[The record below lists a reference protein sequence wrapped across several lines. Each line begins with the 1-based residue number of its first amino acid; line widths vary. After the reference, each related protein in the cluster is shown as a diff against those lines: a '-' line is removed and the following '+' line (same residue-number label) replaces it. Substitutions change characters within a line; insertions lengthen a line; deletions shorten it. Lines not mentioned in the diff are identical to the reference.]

1 MTDALIAARVLHL
14 AATVVLVGAVVF
26 QFCISAPTLGR
37 TALPDARAMA
47 RFSLIT
53 IWIGLAVAAASGA
66 AWFVAL
72 TAQITGDSGVS
83 AWSSDA
89 LTLLTQTQFG
99 RAMGVRLGIAALL
112 AAALIW
118 HNRWDGFGWIAVALA
133 ICFAGS
139 LAWTGHSGA
148 GDGPAGEVQIAADAF
163 HLVAAAAWVGGL
175 LPLAYLF
182 MLAQRTASELAP
194 ATVAEATRRFSNIGI
209 VSVATLLMTGLINTW
224 FLVGSVAI
232 LLGSTYGRLL
242 LLKVALFLVMVGI
255 ATVNRTRLTPAIT
268 ANTAG
273 LRTKAMRRLAYNGL
287 IEAGLG
293 LVIIAIVGTLGT
305 LAPELPDEHHMH
317 MHASPAAGRFVF
329 ETNRWDEAYAVARFR
344 VRRTSPADLA
354 GDDTWGEVD
363 CKS

>member
-14 AATVVLVGAVVF
+14 AATVVLVGAVIF
-26 QFCISAPTLGR
+26 QFCISAQTLGR

-53 IWIGLAVAAASGA
+53 RFGLAVAAASGA
-66 AWFVAL
+66 AWLVVL
-72 TAQITGDSGVS
+72 TAQITGVSGVS
-83 AWSSDA
+83 AWSGDA

-118 HNRWDGFGWIAVALA
+118 HNRWDGFGWIAVTLA

-139 LAWTGHSGA
+139 IAWTGHSGA

-194 ATVAEATRRFSNIGI
+194 ATVADATRRFSNIGI
-209 VSVATLLMTGLINTW
+209 VSVATLLTTGLINTW

-273 LRTKAMRRLAYNGL
+273 LRTKAMRRLAYNSL

-293 LVIIAIVGTLGT
+293 LAIIAIVGVLGT
-305 LAPELPDEHHMH
+305 LAPELLDEPHMH
-317 MHASPAAGRFVF
+317 MHASYPAVSSPAKAGDLPRPIA
-329 ETNRWDEAYAVARFR
+329 WL
-344 VRRTSPADLA
+344 RRTGSPAFGSVALRALDPR
-354 GDDTWGEVD
+354 GR
-363 CKS
+363 